1 MSRGLT
7 RRDEYEQGHVEG
19 VDDVVDGEK
28 CSVVVVA
35 VEYVAYYYEG
45 DQNALQGVE
54 VFISSV
60 AGYLCHRF
68 DFVV

>member
-1 MSRGLT
+1 M
-7 RRDEYEQGHVEG
+7 EG

-45 DQNALQGVE
+45 D
-54 VFISSV
+54 
-60 AGYLCHRF
+60 
-68 DFVV
+68 